1 MAMRELVDAECG
13 GANPLMKLT
22 SHMTQEGGAWRHR
35 STPTIPPTSIE
46 IATEEELVNEFLQ
59 SPARPP
65 HSFDMGQLLEEM
77 QQIDQQN
84 YRPAPQR
91 APGVAALALSGDW
104 ASEFLSGAD
113 SASSSGQAGLGD
125 TADADWTK
133 EFITDAT
140 DPGRWAE
147 EYLEQSEEK
156 LWLGD
161 LGEKEHEWTKEYQ
174 PGDELKQTA
183 NELVSKV
190 DDPKLQNTEFLRFIR
205 QIGEGSVTVEDRAGK
220 QDTDRAQTQEAQN
233 WASNLNQF
241 LVKTG
246 GGSLPLESHEFNKK
260 IDKAKAKQARQWA
273 TVARQVSVESAESWV
288 DEFAASGPDFQQA
301 KAAVESDVDFW
312 EKLQQEWEEMAKR
325 DAESHP
331 WLSDFDQLLTTSY
344 DKGYQFEEDNPYLA
358 HQDPLAEGVRR
369 MEAGDIP
376 GAVRLFESAV
386 QREPENQ
393 LAWQYLGTCQAENEQ
408 EFAAISALRK
418 CIELKK
424 DNLTALMALAVSFTN
439 ESLHRQ
445 ACETLRDWLRHN
457 PKYQPVLG
465 QSEQEREQDGARE
478 RDKERERFGSLL
490 PESLFTEVQSM
501 FLSAANSDPARV
513 DPQLQCGLGVIFNL
527 SGEYDKAVDCFTAA
541 LSVTPQDYLLWN
553 KLGATLANGSRS
565 EEAVAA
571 YRRALELQPGFIRS
585 RYNLGISCVN
595 LGAHREAVEHFLEA
609 LSLQRQASGEGAG
622 ASKGPGGVAATMMS
636 DNIWSTLRMALSMMG
651 ESSLYTAADRRD
663 LDTLLTHFCQRDV
676 EGGGE

>member
-1 MAMRELVDAECG
+1 MAMRELVEAECG
-13 GANPLMKLT
+13 GTNPLMKLT
-22 SHMTQEGGAWRHR
+22 GHMTQEGGAWRHR
-35 STPTIPPTSIE
+35 STPTIPPTPIE
-46 IATEEELVNEFLQ
+46 IATEEELVSEFLQ
-59 SPARPP
+59 APPRPP

-77 QQIDQQN
+77 QQIDQQS
-84 YRPAPQR
+84 YRQAPQR
-91 APGVAALALSGDW
+91 APDVAALALSGDW
-104 ASEFLSGAD
+104 AAEFLSGVD
-113 SASSSGQAGLGD
+113 SATSPGQAGLD
-125 TADADWTK
+125 TADADWTR
-133 EFITDAT
+133 EFINEVT

-161 LGEKEHEWTKEYQ
+161 LGEKEQEKEWTKEYE
-174 PGDELKQTA
+174 PGEELKQTA
-183 NELVSKV
+183 NELLAKV

-220 QDTDRAQTQEAQN
+220 QLTDRAQAREAHN
-233 WASNLNQF
+233 WASGFTQYLEE
-241 LVKTG
+241 TG
-246 GGSLPLESHEFNKK
+246 GGTVQVESRDCREKN
-260 IDKAKAKQARQWA
+260 DQAKAKQAEQWA
-273 TVARQVSVESAESWV
+273 SIVRQVSEESAESWV
-288 DEFAASGPDFQQA
+288 DEFTTSGPEFQQA

-325 DAESHP
+325 DAEAHP
-331 WLSDFDQLLTTSY
+331 WLSDFDQLLSTSY
-344 DKGYQFEEDNPYLA
+344 DKGYQFEEENPYLS
-358 HQDPLAEGVRR
+358 HEDPLAEGLRR

-386 QREPENQ
+386 QREPDNQ

-408 EFAAISALRK
+408 EFAAISALRR

-457 PKYQPVLG
+457 PKYRHIL
-465 QSEQEREQDGARE
+465 EQREREKEREGVRE
-478 RDKERERFGSLL
+478 RDKDRERFGSLL
-490 PESLFTEVQSM
+490 PEALFNEVQTL
-501 FLSAANSDPARV
+501 FLTAAASDPTRV
-513 DPQLQCGLGVIFNL
+513 DPQLQCGLGVLFNL

-553 KLGATLANGSRS
+553 KLGATLANGNRS

-571 YRRALELQPGFIRS
+571 YRRALELQPGFVRS

-609 LSLQRQASGEGAG
+609 LSLQRQAAGDVEVGAG
-622 ASKGPGGVAATMMS
+622 RGPGAAATVMS

-651 ESSLYTAADRRD
+651 ESSLYAAADRRD
-663 LDTLLTHFCQRDV
+663 LDTLLAHFCQR
-676 EGGGE
+676 EGETE

>member
-1 MAMRELVDAECG
+1 MAMRELVEAECG

-22 SHMTQEGGAWRHR
+22 GHMTQEGGAWRHR
-35 STPTIPPTSIE
+35 STPTIPSTSIE
-46 IATEEELVNEFLQ
+46 IATEEELVSEFLQ
-59 SPARPP
+59 APQRPP

-77 QQIDQQN
+77 QQIDQQS
-84 YRPAPQR
+84 YRQAPQR
-91 APGVAALALSGDW
+91 APDVAALALSGDW
-104 ASEFLSGAD
+104 AAEFLSSAD
-113 SASSSGQAGLGD
+113 SASSSGQAGLD
-125 TADADWTK
+125 PADADWTR
-133 EFITDAT
+133 EFINEVS

-161 LGEKEHEWTKEYQ
+161 LGEREQDKEWTQEYQ
-174 PGDELKQTA
+174 SGEELRQTA
-183 NELVSKV
+183 NELLAKV

-220 QDTDRAQTQEAQN
+220 EHTDKAQAKEAQH
-233 WASNLNQF
+233 WAS
-241 LVKTG
+241 
-246 GGSLPLESHEFNKK
+246 SLH
-260 IDKAKAKQARQWA
+260 
-273 TVARQVSVESAESWV
+273 QVSAESAESWV
-288 DEFAASGPDFQQA
+288 DEFTTYGPDFQQA

-325 DAESHP
+325 DAEAHP
-331 WLSDFDQLLTTSY
+331 WLSDFDQMLSSSY
-344 DKGYQFEEDNPYLA
+344 DKGYQFEEDNPYLS
-358 HQDPLAEGVRR
+358 HEDPFAEGVKR

-386 QREPENQ
+386 QKQPDNQ

-408 EFAAISALRK
+408 EFAAISALRR

-457 PKYQPVLG
+457 PKYRQIL
-465 QSEQEREQDGARE
+465 EQHEREKEREGVRE
-478 RDKERERFGSLL
+478 REKERERFGSLL
-490 PESLFTEVQSM
+490 PEALFGDVQTL
-501 FLSAANSDPARV
+501 FLSAAAADPTRV
-513 DPQLQCGLGVIFNL
+513 DPELQCGLGVLFNL
-527 SGEYDKAVDCFTAA
+527 SGEYDKAVDCFSAA

-553 KLGATLANGSRS
+553 KLGATLANGNRS

-571 YRRALELQPGFIRS
+571 YRRALELQPGFVRS

-609 LSLQRQASGEGAG
+609 LSLQRQAAGDGEGG
-622 ASKGPGGVAATMMS
+622 ASRGPGSAVTVMS

-651 ESSLYTAADRRD
+651 ESSLYSAADRRD
-663 LDTLLTHFCQRDV
+663 LDTLLAHFSHR
-676 EGGGE
+676 EGETE

>member
-1 MAMRELVDAECG
+1 
-13 GANPLMKLT
+13 
-22 SHMTQEGGAWRHR
+22 
-35 STPTIPPTSIE
+35 
-46 IATEEELVNEFLQ
+46 
-59 SPARPP
+59 
-65 HSFDMGQLLEEM
+65 MGQLLEEM
-77 QQIDQQN
+77 QQIDQQS
-84 YRPAPQR
+84 YRQAPQR

-104 ASEFLSGAD
+104 TSEFLSGAD
-113 SASSSGQAGLGD
+113 AATASSGQAGLGD
-125 TADADWTK
+125 PADADWTR
-133 EFITDAT
+133 EFITDGT

-161 LGEKEHEWTKEYQ
+161 LGEREQEW
-174 PGDELKQTA
+174 
-183 NELVSKV
+183 
-190 DDPKLQNTEFLRFIR
+190 

-220 QDTDRAQTQEAQN
+220 QHTDRAQAKEAQN
-233 WASNLNQF
+233 WASNLNQ
-241 LVKTG
+241 VG
-246 GGSLPLESHEFNKK
+246 GDSHSNWY
-260 IDKAKAKQARQWA
+260 DDDAQHPHHL
-273 TVARQVSVESAESWV
+273 T
-288 DEFAASGPDFQQA
+288 PDFDIVIVPLYQ
-301 KAAVESDVDFW
+301 SDVDFW

-331 WLSDFDQLLTTSY
+331 WLSDFDQMLSSSY
-344 DKGYQFEEDNPYLA
+344 DKGYQFEEDNPYLS

-386 QREPENQ
+386 QREPDNQ

-408 EFAAISALRK
+408 EFAAISALRR

-457 PKYQPVLG
+457 PAYRPVLE
-465 QSEQEREQDGARE
+465 QSEREREKDRGTR
-478 RDKERERFGSLL
+478 ERERFGSLL
-490 PESLFTEVQSM
+490 PESLFTEVQSL
-501 FLSAANSDPARV
+501 FLSAANSEPACV
-513 DPQLQCGLGVIFNL
+513 DPQLQCGLGVLFNL

-609 LSLQRQASGEGAG
+609 LSLQRQASGEGEKVS
-622 ASKGPGGVAATMMS
+622 ASRGPGSTAATMMS

-651 ESSLYTAADRRD
+651 ESSLDVAADRRD
-663 LDTLLTHFCQRDV
+663 LDTLLSYFCQA
-676 EGGGE
+676 GGE

>member
-22 SHMTQEGGAWRHR
+22 GHMTQEGGAWRHR
-35 STPTIPPTSIE
+35 STPTIPPTPIE
-46 IATEEELVNEFLQ
+46 IATEEELVSEFLQ
-59 SPARPP
+59 APQRPP

-84 YRPAPQR
+84 YRQAPQR
-91 APGVAALALSGDW
+91 APDVAALALSGDW
-104 ASEFLSGAD
+104 AAEFLSNAD
-113 SASSSGQAGLGD
+113 SASSSAQAGLD
-125 TADADWTK
+125 PADADWTR
-133 EFITDAT
+133 EFINEVA

-161 LGEKEHEWTKEYQ
+161 LGERVQDKEWTQEYQ
-174 PGDELKQTA
+174 SGEELRQTA
-183 NELVSKV
+183 NELLAKV
-190 DDPKLQNTEFLRFIR
+190 DDPKLKNTEFLRFIR
-205 QIGEGSVTVEDRAGK
+205 QIGDGSVTVEDRAGK
-220 QDTDRAQTQEAQN
+220 EHTDKAQAKEAQH
-233 WASNLNQF
+233 WASSLNQ
-241 LVKTG
+241 
-246 GGSLPLESHEFNKK
+246 
-260 IDKAKAKQARQWA
+260 
-273 TVARQVSVESAESWV
+273 VSADSAESWV
-288 DEFAASGPDFQQA
+288 DEFATYGPDFQQA

-325 DAESHP
+325 DAEAHP
-331 WLSDFDQLLTTSY
+331 WLSDFDQMLSSSY
-344 DKGYQFEEDNPYLA
+344 DKGYQFEEDNPYLS
-358 HQDPLAEGVRR
+358 HDDPFAEGVKR

-386 QREPENQ
+386 QKEPDNQ

-408 EFAAISALRK
+408 EFAAISALRR

-457 PKYQPVLG
+457 PKYRPIL
-465 QSEQEREQDGARE
+465 EQHEREKERE
-478 RDKERERFGSLL
+478 GVREKEKERERFGSLL
-490 PESLFTEVQSM
+490 PEALFSEVQTL
-501 FLSAANSDPARV
+501 FLSAAAADPARV
-513 DPQLQCGLGVIFNL
+513 DPDLQCGLGVLFNL
-527 SGEYDKAVDCFTAA
+527 SGEYDKAVDCFSAA
-541 LSVTPQDYLLWN
+541 LSVMPQDYLLWN
-553 KLGATLANGSRS
+553 KLGATLANGNRS

-571 YRRALELQPGFIRS
+571 YRRALELQPGFVRS

-609 LSLQRQASGEGAG
+609 LSLQRQAAGDGEGGAG
-622 ASKGPGGVAATMMS
+622 RGPGSAVTVMS

-651 ESSLYTAADRRD
+651 ESSLYSAADRRD
-663 LDTLLTHFCQRDV
+663 LDTLLVHFSQR
-676 EGGGE
+676 EGETE

>member
-1 MAMRELVDAECG
+1 MAMRELVEAECG

-35 STPTIPPTSIE
+35 STPTIPPTPIE

-59 SPARPP
+59 APPRPP

-77 QQIDQQN
+77 QQIDQQT
-84 YRPAPQR
+84 YRQAPQR
-91 APGVAALALSGDW
+91 APDVAALALSGDW
-104 ASEFLSGAD
+104 AAEFLSGAD
-113 SASSSGQAGLGD
+113 SAVSPAQAGFD
-125 TADADWTK
+125 AADADWTR
-133 EFITDAT
+133 EFINEVA

-161 LGEKEHEWTKEYQ
+161 LGEKEQEREWTKEYQ
-174 PGDELKQTA
+174 PGEDLKKTA
-183 NELVSKV
+183 NELLAKV
-190 DDPKLQNTEFLRFIR
+190 DDPKLQNTEFLRFVR

-220 QDTDRAQTQEAQN
+220 QLADKAQAREAQN
-233 WASNLNQF
+233 WASSF
-241 LVKTG
+241 T
-246 GGSLPLESHEFNKK
+246 
-260 IDKAKAKQARQWA
+260 
-273 TVARQVSVESAESWV
+273 QVSEESAESWV
-288 DEFAASGPDFQQA
+288 DEFTTSGPDFQQA
-301 KAAVESDVDFW
+301 KAAVESDIDFW
-312 EKLQQEWEEMAKR
+312 EKLQEEWEEMAKR
-325 DAESHP
+325 DAEAHP
-331 WLSDFDQLLTTSY
+331 WLSDFDQLLSSSY
-344 DKGYQFEEDNPYLA
+344 DKGYQFEEENPYLS
-358 HQDPLAEGVRR
+358 HEDPLAEGVKR

-386 QREPENQ
+386 QREPDNQ

-408 EFAAISALRK
+408 EFAAISALRR

-457 PKYQPVLG
+457 PKYRHIL
-465 QSEQEREQDGARE
+465 EQRDREKEREGVRE
-478 RDKERERFGSLL
+478 REKERERFGSLL
-490 PESLFTEVQSM
+490 PEALFNEVQSL
-501 FLSAANSDPARV
+501 FLSAAAADPTRV
-513 DPQLQCGLGVIFNL
+513 DPQLQCGLGVLFNL

-553 KLGATLANGSRS
+553 KLGATLANGNRS

-571 YRRALELQPGFIRS
+571 YRRALELQPGFVRS

-609 LSLQRQASGEGAG
+609 LSLQRQAAGDMEGGAG
-622 ASKGPGGVAATMMS
+622 RAPGSATTIMS

-651 ESSLYTAADRRD
+651 ESSLYASADRRD
-663 LDTLLTHFCQRDV
+663 LDTLLAHFCQRD
-676 EGGGE
+676 GETD

>member
-1 MAMRELVDAECG
+1 MAMRELVEAECG

-22 SHMTQEGGAWRHR
+22 GHMTQEGGAWRHR
-35 STPTIPPTSIE
+35 STPTIPPTPIE
-46 IATEEELVNEFLQ
+46 IATEEELVSEFLQ
-59 SPARPP
+59 APPRPP

-77 QQIDQQN
+77 QQIDQQS
-84 YRPAPQR
+84 YRQAPQR
-91 APGVAALALSGDW
+91 APDVAALALSGDW
-104 ASEFLSGAD
+104 AAEFLSGVD
-113 SASSSGQAGLGD
+113 SATSPGQAGLD
-125 TADADWTK
+125 TADADWTR
-133 EFITDAT
+133 EFINEVT

-161 LGEKEHEWTKEYQ
+161 LGEKEQEKEWTKEYE
-174 PGDELKQTA
+174 PGEELKQTA
-183 NELVSKV
+183 NELLAKV
-190 DDPKLQNTEFLRFIR
+190 DDPKLQNTEFLQFIR

-220 QDTDRAQTQEAQN
+220 QLTDRAQAREAHN
-233 WASNLNQF
+233 WASGF
-241 LVKTG
+241 T
-246 GGSLPLESHEFNKK
+246 
-260 IDKAKAKQARQWA
+260 
-273 TVARQVSVESAESWV
+273 QVSEESAESWV
-288 DEFAASGPDFQQA
+288 DEFTTSGPEFQQA

-325 DAESHP
+325 DAEAHP
-331 WLSDFDQLLTTSY
+331 WLSDFDQLLSTSY
-344 DKGYQFEEDNPYLA
+344 DKGYQFEEENPYLS
-358 HQDPLAEGVRR
+358 HEDPLAEGVRR

-386 QREPENQ
+386 QREPDNQ

-408 EFAAISALRK
+408 EFAAISALRR

-457 PKYQPVLG
+457 PKYRHIL
-465 QSEQEREQDGARE
+465 EQREREKEREGVRE

-490 PESLFTEVQSM
+490 PEALFNEVQTL
-501 FLSAANSDPARV
+501 FLTVAASDPTRV
-513 DPQLQCGLGVIFNL
+513 DPQLQCGLGVLFNL

-553 KLGATLANGSRS
+553 KLGATLANGNRS

-571 YRRALELQPGFIRS
+571 YRRALELQPGFVRS

-609 LSLQRQASGEGAG
+609 LSLQRQAAGDVEVGAG
-622 ASKGPGGVAATMMS
+622 RGPGTAATVMS

-651 ESSLYTAADRRD
+651 ESSLYAAADRRD
-663 LDTLLTHFCQRDV
+663 LDTLLAHFCQR
-676 EGGGE
+676 EGETE

>member
-1 MAMRELVDAECG
+1 MRELVDAECG

-22 SHMTQEGGAWRHR
+22 GHMTQEGGAWRHR
-35 STPTIPPTSIE
+35 STPTIPPTPIE
-46 IATEEELVNEFLQ
+46 IATEEELVSEFLQ
-59 SPARPP
+59 APQRPP

-84 YRPAPQR
+84 YRQAPQR
-91 APGVAALALSGDW
+91 APDVAALALSGDW
-104 ASEFLSGAD
+104 AAEFLSNAD
-113 SASSSGQAGLGD
+113 SASSSAQAGLD
-125 TADADWTK
+125 PADADWTR
-133 EFITDAT
+133 EFINEVA

-161 LGEKEHEWTKEYQ
+161 LGERVQDKEWTQEYQ
-174 PGDELKQTA
+174 SGEELRQTA
-183 NELVSKV
+183 NELLAKV
-190 DDPKLQNTEFLRFIR
+190 DDPKLKNTE
-205 QIGEGSVTVEDRAGK
+205 
-220 QDTDRAQTQEAQN
+220 
-233 WASNLNQF
+233 
-241 LVKTG
+241 
-246 GGSLPLESHEFNKK
+246 
-260 IDKAKAKQARQWA
+260 
-273 TVARQVSVESAESWV
+273 VSADSAESWV
-288 DEFAASGPDFQQA
+288 DEFATYGPDFQQA

-325 DAESHP
+325 DAEAHP
-331 WLSDFDQLLTTSY
+331 WLSDFDQMLSSSY
-344 DKGYQFEEDNPYLA
+344 DKGYQFEEDNPYLS
-358 HQDPLAEGVRR
+358 HDDPFAEGVKR

-386 QREPENQ
+386 QKEPDNQ

-408 EFAAISALRK
+408 EFAAISALRR

-457 PKYQPVLG
+457 PKYRPIL
-465 QSEQEREQDGARE
+465 EQHEREKERE
-478 RDKERERFGSLL
+478 GVREKEKERERFGSLL
-490 PESLFTEVQSM
+490 PEALFSEVQTL
-501 FLSAANSDPARV
+501 FLSAAAADPARV
-513 DPQLQCGLGVIFNL
+513 DPELQCGLGVLFNL
-527 SGEYDKAVDCFTAA
+527 SGEYDKAVDCFSAA
-541 LSVTPQDYLLWN
+541 LSVMPQDYLLWN
-553 KLGATLANGSRS
+553 KLGATLANGNRS

-571 YRRALELQPGFIRS
+571 YRRALELQPGFVRS

-609 LSLQRQASGEGAG
+609 LSLQRQAAGDGEGGAG
-622 ASKGPGGVAATMMS
+622 RGPGSAVTVMS

-651 ESSLYTAADRRD
+651 ESSLYSAADRRD
-663 LDTLLTHFCQRDV
+663 LDTLLVHFSQR
-676 EGGGE
+676 EGETE

>member
-1 MAMRELVDAECG
+1 MAMRELVEGECG

-22 SHMTQEGGAWRHR
+22 GHMTQEGGAWRHR
-35 STPTIPPTSIE
+35 STPTIPPTPIE
-46 IATEEELVNEFLQ
+46 IATEEELVNEFMQ
-59 SPARPP
+59 QAPPRPP

-77 QQIDQQN
+77 QQIDQQS
-84 YRPAPQR
+84 YRQAPQR

-104 ASEFLSGAD
+104 TSEFLSGAD
-113 SASSSGQAGLGD
+113 AAAASSGQAGLGD
-125 TADADWTK
+125 PADADWTR
-133 EFITDAT
+133 EFITDGT
-140 DPGRWAE
+140 
-147 EYLEQSEEK
+147 EYL
-156 LWLGD
+156 
-161 LGEKEHEWTKEYQ
+161 

-183 NELVSKV
+183 NELVAKV
-190 DDPKLQNTEFLRFIR
+190 DDPKLQNTE
-205 QIGEGSVTVEDRAGK
+205 IGEGSVTVEDRAGK
-220 QDTDRAQTQEAQN
+220 QHTDRAQAKEAQN

-241 LVKTG
+241 LEESG
-246 GGSLPLESHEFNKK
+246 GGTLPLTTQEWDQK
-260 IDKAKAKQARQWA
+260 IAKAKAKQAHQWA
-273 TVARQVSVESAESWV
+273 TVVRQVSVESAESWV
-288 DEFAASGPDFQQA
+288 DEFATAGPDFQQA
-301 KAAVESDVDFW
+301 KAAVE
-312 EKLQQEWEEMAKR
+312 
-325 DAESHP
+325 
-331 WLSDFDQLLTTSY
+331 
-344 DKGYQFEEDNPYLA
+344 GYQFEDDNPYLS

-386 QREPENQ
+386 QREPDNQ

-408 EFAAISALRK
+408 E

-457 PKYQPVLG
+457 PAYRPVLE
-465 QSEQEREQDGARE
+465 QSEREREKDGEAR
-478 RDKERERFGSLL
+478 ERERFGSLL
-490 PESLFTEVQSM
+490 PESLFTEVQSL

-513 DPQLQCGLGVIFNL
+513 DPQLQCGLGVLFNL

-541 LSVTPQDYLLWN
+541 LSVTPQ
-553 KLGATLANGSRS
+553 
-565 EEAVAA
+565 EAVAA

-609 LSLQRQASGEGAG
+609 LSLQRQASGETVG
-622 ASKGPGGVAATMMS
+622 ASRGPGGAAATMMS

-651 ESSLYTAADRRD
+651 ESSLYAAADRRD
-663 LDTLLTHFCQRDV
+663 LDTLLSHFCQR
-676 EGGGE
+676 EGEAVGE

>member
-1 MAMRELVDAECG
+1 MAMRELVEAECG

-22 SHMTQEGGAWRHR
+22 SHMTKEGGAWRHR
-35 STPTIPPTSIE
+35 STPTIPPAAIE

-59 SPARPP
+59 APPRPP
-65 HSFDMGQLLEEM
+65 HTFDMGQLLEEM
-77 QQIDQQN
+77 QQIDQQS
-84 YRPAPQR
+84 YRQAPQR
-91 APGVAALALSGDW
+91 APDVAALALSGDW
-104 ASEFLSGAD
+104 TAEFLSGPDAA
-113 SASSSGQAGLGD
+113 SAPGLTALGD
-125 TADADWTK
+125 AADADWTR
-133 EFITDAT
+133 EFIAEAA

-161 LGEKEHEWTKEYQ
+161 LGDKENEWTKEYQ
-174 PGDELKQTA
+174 PGEELRQTA

-205 QIGEGSVTVEDRAGK
+205 QIGEGSVTVESRTDK
-220 QDTDRAQTQEAQN
+220 QLTDKAQAEEAQN
-233 WASNLNQF
+233 WASNLNQ
-241 LVKTG
+241 
-246 GGSLPLESHEFNKK
+246 
-260 IDKAKAKQARQWA
+260 
-273 TVARQVSVESAESWV
+273 VSEESAEAWV
-288 DEFAASGPDFQQA
+288 DEFATSGPDFQEA

-331 WLSDFDQLLTTSY
+331 WLSDFDQLLSSSF
-344 DKGYQFEEDNPYLA
+344 DK
-358 HQDPLAEGVRR
+358 
-369 MEAGDIP
+369 
-376 GAVRLFESAV
+376 
-386 QREPENQ
+386 
-393 LAWQYLGTCQAENEQ
+393 AWQYLGTCQAENEQ
-408 EFAAISALRK
+408 EFAAISALRR
-418 CIELKK
+418 CIELKN

-445 ACETLRDWLRHN
+445 ACETLRDWLKHN
-457 PKYQPVLG
+457 PKYRSVW
-465 QSEQEREQDGARE
+465 EQTERERQQDGARE

-490 PESLFTEVQSM
+490 PESLFTDVQT
-501 FLSAANSDPARV
+501 LYLHAANSDPAQV
-513 DPQLQCGLGVIFNL
+513 DPQLQCGLGVLFNL
-527 SGEYDKAVDCFTAA
+527 SGEYDKAVDCFSAA

-571 YRRALELQPGFIRS
+571 YRTALELQPGFVRS

-609 LSLQRQASGEGAG
+609 LSLQRQAAGDGAR
-622 ASKGPGGVAATMMS
+622 AARGPGGAAATMMS

-651 ESSLYTAADRRD
+651 ESSLYSAADRRD
-663 LDTLLTHFCQRDV
+663 LDTLLAHFCQREV
-676 EGGGE
+676 EAESER

>member
-1 MAMRELVDAECG
+1 MAMRDLVEAECG

-22 SHMTQEGGAWRHR
+22 SHMTKEGGKA
-35 STPTIPPTSIE
+35 SEAVISVCFCKSLSLQ
-46 IATEEELVNEFLQ
+46 LVNEFLQ
-59 SPARPP
+59 APPRPP
-65 HSFDMGQLLEEM
+65 HTFDMGQLLEEM
-77 QQIDQQN
+77 QQIDQQS
-84 YRPAPQR
+84 YRQAPQR

-104 ASEFLSGAD
+104 AAEFLSGTD
-113 SASSSGQAGLGD
+113 SASSPGLAGLSD
-125 TADADWTK
+125 TADADWTR
-133 EFITDAT
+133 EFIAEAA

-161 LGEKEHEWTKEYQ
+161 LGDKDHDWTKEYQ

-183 NELVSKV
+183 NEFVSKV

-205 QIGEGSVTVEDRAGK
+205 QIGEGSVTVENRADK
-220 QDTDRAQTQEAQN
+220 EHTDKVQAEEAQN
-233 WASNLNQF
+233 WVSNVNKVLYE
-241 LVKTG
+241 
-246 GGSLPLESHEFNKK
+246 SLPIENG
-260 IDKAKAKQARQWA
+260 
-273 TVARQVSVESAESWV
+273 T
-288 DEFAASGPDFQQA
+288 
-301 KAAVESDVDFW
+301 SDVDFW

-331 WLSDFDQLLTTSY
+331 WLSDFDQLLNTSY
-344 DKGYQFEEDNPYLA
+344 DKGYQFEEDNPYLS
-358 HQDPLAEGVRR
+358 HQDPLAEGVKR

-376 GAVRLFESAV
+376 GAVRYFESAV
-386 QREPENQ
+386 QKEPDNQ

-408 EFAAISALRK
+408 EFAAISALRR
-418 CIELKK
+418 CIELKN

-457 PKYQPVLG
+457 PKYRSVLE
-465 QSEQEREQDGARE
+465 QSERE
-478 RDKERERFGSLL
+478 RDKDAAREREKERDRFGSLL
-490 PESLFTEVQSM
+490 PESLFTEVQSL

-513 DPQLQCGLGVIFNL
+513 DPQLQCGLGVLFNL

-571 YRRALELQPGFIRS
+571 YRRALELQPGFVRS

-609 LSLQRQASGEGAG
+609 LSLQRQAAG
-622 ASKGPGGVAATMMS
+622 DGPAARGPRGPGSAAANMMS

-651 ESSLYTAADRRD
+651 ESSLYAAADRRD
-663 LDTLLTHFCQRDV
+663 LDTLLELGLDQ
-676 EGGGE
+676 

>member
-22 SHMTQEGGAWRHR
+22 GHMTQEGGAWRHR
-35 STPTIPPTSIE
+35 STPTIPPTPIE
-46 IATEEELVNEFLQ
+46 IATEEELVSEFLQ
-59 SPARPP
+59 APQRPP

-84 YRPAPQR
+84 YRQAPQR
-91 APGVAALALSGDW
+91 APDVASLALSGDW
-104 ASEFLSGAD
+104 AAEFLSTAD
-113 SASSSGQAGLGD
+113 SVSSSGQAGLD
-125 TADADWTK
+125 PADADWTR
-133 EFITDAT
+133 EFINEVA

-161 LGEKEHEWTKEYQ
+161 LGEREQDKEWTQEYQ
-174 PGDELKQTA
+174 SGEELRQTA
-183 NELVSKV
+183 NELLAKV
-190 DDPKLQNTEFLRFIR
+190 DDPKLKNTEFLRFIR
-205 QIGEGSVTVEDRAGK
+205 QIGDGSVTVEDRAGK
-220 QDTDRAQTQEAQN
+220 EHTDKAQAKEAQH
-233 WASNLNQF
+233 WASSLNQ
-241 LVKTG
+241 
-246 GGSLPLESHEFNKK
+246 
-260 IDKAKAKQARQWA
+260 
-273 TVARQVSVESAESWV
+273 VSADSAESWV
-288 DEFAASGPDFQQA
+288 DEFATYGPDFQQA

-325 DAESHP
+325 DAEAHP
-331 WLSDFDQLLTTSY
+331 WLSDFDQMLSSSY
-344 DKGYQFEEDNPYLA
+344 DKGYQFEEDNPYLS
-358 HQDPLAEGVRR
+358 HDDPFAEGVKR

-386 QREPENQ
+386 QKEPDNQ

-408 EFAAISALRK
+408 EFAAISALRR

-457 PKYQPVLG
+457 PKYRPIL
-465 QSEQEREQDGARE
+465 EQHEREKERE
-478 RDKERERFGSLL
+478 GVREKEKERERFGSLL
-490 PESLFTEVQSM
+490 PEALFSEVQTL
-501 FLSAANSDPARV
+501 FLSAAAADPARV
-513 DPQLQCGLGVIFNL
+513 DPELQCGLGVLFNL
-527 SGEYDKAVDCFTAA
+527 SGEYDKAVDCFSAA
-541 LSVTPQDYLLWN
+541 LSVMPQDYLLWN
-553 KLGATLANGSRS
+553 KLGATLANGNRS

-571 YRRALELQPGFIRS
+571 YRRALELQPGFVRS

-609 LSLQRQASGEGAG
+609 LSLQRQAAGDGEGGAG
-622 ASKGPGGVAATMMS
+622 RGPGAAVTVMS

-651 ESSLYTAADRRD
+651 ESSLYSAADRRD
-663 LDTLLTHFCQRDV
+663 LDTLLVHFSPR
-676 EGGGE
+676 EGETE

>member
-22 SHMTQEGGAWRHR
+22 GHMTQEGGAWRHR
-35 STPTIPPTSIE
+35 STPTIPPTPIE
-46 IATEEELVNEFLQ
+46 IATEEELVSEFLQ
-59 SPARPP
+59 APQRPP

-84 YRPAPQR
+84 YRQAPQR
-91 APGVAALALSGDW
+91 APDVAALALSGDW
-104 ASEFLSGAD
+104 AAEFLSTAD
-113 SASSSGQAGLGD
+113 SASSSGQAALD
-125 TADADWTK
+125 PADADWTR
-133 EFITDAT
+133 EFINEVA

-161 LGEKEHEWTKEYQ
+161 LGEREQDKEWTQEYQ
-174 PGDELKQTA
+174 SGEELRQTA
-183 NELVSKV
+183 NELLAKV
-190 DDPKLQNTEFLRFIR
+190 DDPKLKNTEFLRFIR
-205 QIGEGSVTVEDRAGK
+205 QIGDGSVTVEDRAGK
-220 QDTDRAQTQEAQN
+220 EHT
-233 WASNLNQF
+233 
-241 LVKTG
+241 
-246 GGSLPLESHEFNKK
+246 
-260 IDKAKAKQARQWA
+260 DKAKATEAQHWA
-273 TVARQVSVESAESWV
+273 SSLNQVSADSAESWV
-288 DEFAASGPDFQQA
+288 DEFATYGPDFQQA

-325 DAESHP
+325 DAEAHP
-331 WLSDFDQLLTTSY
+331 WLSDFDQMLSSSY
-344 DKGYQFEEDNPYLA
+344 DKGYQFEEDNPYLS
-358 HQDPLAEGVRR
+358 HDDPFAEGVKR

-386 QREPENQ
+386 QREPDNQ

-408 EFAAISALRK
+408 EFAAISALRR

-457 PKYQPVLG
+457 PKYRPVL
-465 QSEQEREQDGARE
+465 EQHEREKERE
-478 RDKERERFGSLL
+478 GVREKEKERERFGSLL
-490 PESLFTEVQSM
+490 PEALFSEVQTL
-501 FLSAANSDPARV
+501 FLSAAATDPSRV
-513 DPQLQCGLGVIFNL
+513 DPELQCGLGVLFNL
-527 SGEYDKAVDCFTAA
+527 SGEYDKAVDCFSAA
-541 LSVTPQDYLLWN
+541 LSVMPQDYLLWN
-553 KLGATLANGSRS
+553 KLGATLANGNRS

-571 YRRALELQPGFIRS
+571 YRRALELQPGFVRS

-609 LSLQRQASGEGAG
+609 LSLQRQAAGDGEGGAG
-622 ASKGPGGVAATMMS
+622 RGPGAAVTVMS

-651 ESSLYTAADRRD
+651 ESSLYSAADRRD
-663 LDTLLTHFCQRDV
+663 LDTLLVHFSQR
-676 EGGGE
+676 EGDTE